1 MTTRGRKSA
10 PHIRMRQREVIV
22 DWQRTNVPHEARRS
36 RVVLHLEYEDES
48 DIPAILA
55 ARHDIRYPTDIRIF
69 NVSEAPEE
77 VA

>member
-1 MTTRGRKSA
+1 MTPKRK
-10 PHIRMRQREVIV
+10 PGPVFRMTEREVIV

-36 RVVLHLEYEDES
+36 RIVLHTEYESEA

-55 ARHDIRYPTDIRIF
+55 ARHDIRYHTDIRIF
-69 NVSEAPEE
+69 HVNEAPEE

>member
-1 MTTRGRKSA
+1 MTKPKTKTERA
-10 PHIRMRQREVIV
+10 LMEQREVIV

-36 RVVLHLEYEDES
+36 TIVLHPEYETEA

-69 NVSEAPEE
+69 HVNDAPKE